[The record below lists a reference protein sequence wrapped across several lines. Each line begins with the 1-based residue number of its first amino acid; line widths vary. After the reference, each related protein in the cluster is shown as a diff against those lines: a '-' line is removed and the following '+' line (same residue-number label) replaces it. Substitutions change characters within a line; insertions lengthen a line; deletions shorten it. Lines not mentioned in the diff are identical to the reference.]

1 MTPVEPREAVLRV
14 LGDAEEPLHWT
25 VVLDRALRGGLLDP
39 FEVRDV
45 RGTVQRALAG
55 LGRDG
60 LARTVSTGVWE
71 LSPEGRSG
79 S

>member
-1 MTPVEPREAVLRV
+1 VTPVEPREAGLHV
-14 LGDAEEPLHWT
+14 LGEAEEPLHWT

-60 LARTVSTGVWE
+60 LARKVSTGVWE

-79 S
+79 P